1 MPGWEIINHKE
12 KNKILEIFSKSNGVL
27 FAHGFDERRKKIFRV
42 REFEK
47 QICKFLKLN
56 IVSRQHR
63 VLWHSILRCELLE

>member
-47 QICKFLKLN
+47 QICKF
-56 IVSRQHR
+56 
-63 VLWHSILRCELLE
+63 